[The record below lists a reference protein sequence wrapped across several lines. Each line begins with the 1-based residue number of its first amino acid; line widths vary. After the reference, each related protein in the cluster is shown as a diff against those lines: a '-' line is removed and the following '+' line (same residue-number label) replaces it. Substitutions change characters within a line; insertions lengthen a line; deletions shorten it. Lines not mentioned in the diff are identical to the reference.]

1 MVTHDPRWAGYADR
15 TVNLFDGRVVDDDV
29 LADQQLIHH
38 VAETAVAEEP
48 AAEAPSFEGEGGVGG
63 E

>member
-15 TVNLFDGRVVDDDV
+15 TVNLFDGRVVDEDV
-29 LADQQLIHH
+29 LADQQLVHH
-38 VAETAVAEEP
+38 VAADEPVIEAP
-48 AAEAPSFEGEGGVGG
+48 AAEPEASPEE